1 MLDAVCYEKNILIID
16 GIRQSREIL
25 KQFAQSINALR
36 IDTSHHAPDI
46 ISKCENIDYEVI
58 LLGYD
63 LGENR
68 KNGQQILEELRVK
81 NLISR
86 QCTIIMITAE
96 ITQSMVLA
104 ALEHK
109 PDDYLTKPYTLGE
122 ISSRLEKCL
131 LKKQAMAPIYN
142 AMDNQNYNDVISL
155 STSMAEMNPQYRSE
169 CLGII
174 SRQYYEL
181 EQYDLAK
188 EIYLDYKNQENCQW
202 AVIGLSKIAIINKD
216 YLTAKNY
223 LKTLIEEYPHYLS
236 SYDWLAKT
244 YQLLEEPIKAEE
256 TLEKAISI
264 SPRSV
269 PRLKRYADQCLS
281 NQNFEKA
288 TNAYKNTHDLAY
300 HSIHR
305 KPENT
310 INFAEALL
318 EYSDQLSTY
327 QIKQLKNK
335 AFDALKKMTRDFK
348 QPEIKVLSLL
358 LTSRLHNKVKDFSLS
373 LTALNEAERLLKK
386 EDSDYS
392 AKGTLSIAKH
402 LISLNKKEM
411 GKNLIHTLA
420 ESTPDDT
427 ELMLEISKIIEQPI
441 TDKNKIEAQSAL
453 EIGTNL
459 YRTGQY
465 KLAIDKLTQALTLF
479 PYHIGIKLNLYQAI
493 IVAMEHST
501 IRDKDAI
508 KAKLLTR
515 EFNQLSVNSESYF
528 RYQKLKK
535 RYDDLIKEN
544 N

>member
-1 MLDAVCYEKNILIID
+1 MLDVVCYEKNILIID

-36 IDTSHHAPDI
+36 IDTSQHAPDI
-46 ISKCENIDYEVI
+46 ISKCENIDYDVI

-63 LGENR
+63 LGEDR

-86 QCTIIMITAE
+86 HCTIIMITAE

-131 LKKQAMAPIYN
+131 LKKKAMAPIYT
-142 AMDNQNYNDVISL
+142 AMDNNNYNDVITL
-155 STSMAEMNPQYRSE
+155 SNAMAETNSLYKNE

-188 EIYLDYKNQENCQW
+188 EIYLSYENEENCQW
-202 AVIGLSKIAIINKD
+202 AIIGLSKIAIITKD

-223 LKTLIEEYPHYLS
+223 LNKLIENYPHYLS

-244 YQLLEEPIKAEE
+244 YQLLEEPIEAERI
-256 TLEKAISI
+256 LEKAIGI

-269 PRLKRYADQCLS
+269 PRLKKYAEQCLA

-318 EYSDQLSTY
+318 EYADQLSTY
-327 QIKQLKNK
+327 QIKQLNSKVFN
-335 AFDALKKMTRDFK
+335 ALKKMTRDFK
-348 QPEIKVLSLL
+348 QPELKVMSLL
-358 LTSRLHNKVKDFSLS
+358 LTSRLHDKVKDFSLS
-373 LTALNEAERLLKK
+373 LTALTEAERLLKK
-386 EDSDYS
+386 ESDSYS
-392 AKGTLSIAKH
+392 AKSTLSIAKY

-411 GKNLIHTLA
+411 GKNLINTLA
-420 ESTPDDT
+420 ESNPDDT

-441 TDKNKIEAQSAL
+441 SDKNKAEAQIAL

-459 YRTGQY
+459 YRTGHY

-493 IVAMEHST
+493 IVSIEHLT
-501 IRDKDAI
+501 ARDKDII

-535 RYDDLIKEN
+535 KYDEVIEKEA
-544 N
+544 